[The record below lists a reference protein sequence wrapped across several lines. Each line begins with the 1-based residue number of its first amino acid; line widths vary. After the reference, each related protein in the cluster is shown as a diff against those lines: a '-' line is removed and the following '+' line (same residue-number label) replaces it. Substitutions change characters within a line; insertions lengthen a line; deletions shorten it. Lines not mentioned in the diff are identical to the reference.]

1 MVTGVSSGAWGYSP
15 RMVAGMNNPMEMNG
29 KPLTYDLN
37 LSSVPPTFDNG
48 NYVSPLTKI
57 NGSYYSK
64 KPSEFGKRR
73 NLTLK
78 QINKMIKVLKNK
90 NF

>member
-48 NYVSPLTKI
+48 NYVSPLTNVNK
-57 NGSYYSK
+57 SYYSK
-64 KPSEFGKRR
+64 KSTEFGRRR
-73 NLTLK
+73 NFTLK

>member
-15 RMVAGMNNPMEMNG
+15 RMVAGMDNSMEMNG

-37 LSSVPPTFDNG
+37 LSSIPPTYNG
-48 NYVSPLTKI
+48 NYVSPLTKV
-57 NGSYYSK
+57 NESYYTK
-64 KPSEFGKRR
+64 MPSEFGKRR
-73 NLTLK
+73 KLTLK